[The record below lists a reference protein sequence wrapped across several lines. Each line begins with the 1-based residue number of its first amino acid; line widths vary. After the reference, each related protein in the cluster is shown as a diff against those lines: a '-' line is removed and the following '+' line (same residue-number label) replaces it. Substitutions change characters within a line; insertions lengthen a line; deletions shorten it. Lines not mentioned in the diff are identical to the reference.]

1 MEYLR
6 PVLRQ
11 RLHQLQVTWMGTV
24 LEAPPG
30 AALQGT
36 TAIACTGNVW

>member
-1 MEYLR
+1 MENLW

-11 RLHQLQVTWMGTV
+11 RLHQVQVTWMGTV

-36 TAIACTGNVW
+36 TAVACTGSVW